1 MKALVLVAHGS
12 RRQASNEEV
21 IALSGVI
28 AREMKDDYPI
38 VEAGFLELAEPSIPE
53 ALDRCVRQG
62 ATDICI
68 VPYFLSAGRHVHEDI
83 PGEVDKVR
91 TMHANTHDHCHAYR
105 RITTDE
111 RSHSRGRDEMRTQLL
126 KPPVI
131 VAAVAPCPDAP
142 PIPDSQGRPVH
153 EKANRIPSPLQER
166 IR

>member
-1 MKALVLVAHGS
+1 MVFPAGRGSYYEFKVSSSMKALVLIAHGS

-91 TMHANTHDHCHAYR
+91 TMHANIPMTIVTHIGGSPQMKDLIRGVVMKCG
-105 RITTDE
+105 
-111 RSHSRGRDEMRTQLL
+111 HS
-126 KPPVI
+126 
-131 VAAVAPCPDAP
+131 C
-142 PIPDSQGRPVH
+142 
-153 EKANRIPSPLQER
+153 
-166 IR
+166 

>member
-53 ALDRCVRQG
+53 ALDHCVKKG

-68 VPYFLSAGRHVHEDI
+68 VPYFLSAGRHVHADI
-83 PGEVDKVR
+83 PAEVDR
-91 TMHANTHDHCHAYR
+91 ARAMHAGIAMTILPHVGGSPQMKDLIRGVAMKSGHA
-105 RITTDE
+105 
-111 RSHSRGRDEMRTQLL
+111 
-126 KPPVI
+126 
-131 VAAVAPCPDAP
+131 
-142 PIPDSQGRPVH
+142 
-153 EKANRIPSPLQER
+153 N
-166 IR
+166 

>member
-12 RRQASNEEV
+12 RRQTSNEEV

-53 ALDRCVRQG
+53 AIDCCVRQG

-83 PGEVDKVR
+83 PGEIDKARAMHTHTAMTILPHIGGSPHMKELIRDVVR
-91 TMHANTHDHCHAYR
+91 EGGHA
-105 RITTDE
+105 
-111 RSHSRGRDEMRTQLL
+111 G
-126 KPPVI
+126 
-131 VAAVAPCPDAP
+131 
-142 PIPDSQGRPVH
+142 
-153 EKANRIPSPLQER
+153 
-166 IR
+166 